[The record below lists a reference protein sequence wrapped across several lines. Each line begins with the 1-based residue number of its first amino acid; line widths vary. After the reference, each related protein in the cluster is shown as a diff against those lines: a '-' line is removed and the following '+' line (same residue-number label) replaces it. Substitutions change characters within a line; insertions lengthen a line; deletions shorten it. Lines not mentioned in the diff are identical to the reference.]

1 MNNQL
6 ILNQAKQL
14 DAIKFVE
21 FLEENKIDYS
31 VLDCNLM
38 DYNDD
43 YFNIEF
49 IGDGGL
55 ECFLFLDGKF
65 QD

>member
-1 MNNQL
+1 
-6 ILNQAKQL
+6 
-14 DAIKFVE
+14 
-21 FLEENKIDYS
+21 
-31 VLDCNLM
+31 M

-49 IGDGGL
+49 IGDDGL